1 MPCKPSRDRL
11 IFLWGQKGGG
21 CVNYLILSDFG
32 NKLIFFP
39 PSSPSH
45 PTRKSTPAPCPPTK
59 RPVKARCSNAD
70 MSSSVESSPARPPFE
85 DSDSS
90 WYASCF
96 FSLIP
101 QYLILIDYNLLK
113 YCIDYGHG
121 RGYFCIIMLR
131 KRPIR
136 CEKVTD

>member
-1 MPCKPSRDRL
+1 MTIYQLEWPCKFFGP
-11 IFLWGQKGGG
+11 K
-21 CVNYLILSDFG
+21 ILNPTTLTNWQNFIP
-32 NKLIFFP
+32 LH
-39 PSSPSH
+39 PSH
-45 PTRKSTPAPCPPTK
+45 PTRKSRPYTPAPRPPIK
-59 RPVKARCSNAD
+59 RPVIAGCPNPEMNCA
-70 MSSSVESSPARPPFE
+70 VESSPARPPIE

-90 WYASCF
+90 WYAFCI

-136 CEKVTD
+136 